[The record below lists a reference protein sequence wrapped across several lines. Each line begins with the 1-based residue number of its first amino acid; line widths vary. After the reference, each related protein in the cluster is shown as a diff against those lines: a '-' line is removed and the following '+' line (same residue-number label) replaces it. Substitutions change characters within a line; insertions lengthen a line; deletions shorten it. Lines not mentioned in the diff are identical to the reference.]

1 MSIAVLLADAHQ
13 MFREGL
19 REMLQTRGDIEVIA
33 EAANGDDAVRFISN
47 QAIDVVIAESFLP
60 RMSATDMIAHISR
73 GQQNTRV
80 IVLSSSQ
87 SQFHVQGAM
96 HAGAAGYLVKT
107 ASSNELLEA
116 IEAVHAG
123 RRYLCRDL
131 TERLV
136 GALAA
141 SPDPSSAAALKLTH
155 RELEVLR
162 LIAEGCSS
170 KEIATQLGLRKN
182 TVYSHRYRLMEKLG
196 IHKTANL
203 VHFAIREGI
212 AAA

>member
-19 REMLQTRGDIEVIA
+19 REMLHARGDIEVIA
-33 EAANGDDAVRFISN
+33 EASNGEDAVHLISN
-47 QAIDVVIAESFLP
+47 QEIDVVIVEIFLP
-60 RMSATDMIAHISR
+60 RMSATDMIAHISS
-73 GQQNTRV
+73 GQRNTRV
-80 IVLSSSQ
+80 IVLSASR

-96 HAGAAGYLVKT
+96 RAGAAGYLVKT

-131 TERLV
+131 TQYRV
-136 GALAA
+136 DALA
-141 SPDPSSAAALKLTH
+141 SSRDPFSATALKLTH
-155 RELEVLR
+155 RELEVR
-162 LIAEGCSS
+162 RFIAEGCSS
-170 KEIATQLGLRKN
+170 REIATQLGVRMN
-182 TVYSHRYRLMEKLG
+182 TVYSHRHRMMAKLG
-196 IHKTANL
+196 IHKTANM

>member
-1 MSIAVLLADAHQ
+1 MGISVLLADGHQ

-19 REMLQTRGDIEVIA
+19 REILQSRGDIEVIA
-33 EAANGDDAVRFISN
+33 EASNGDDAMHLISD
-47 QAIDVVIAESFLP
+47 QEIDVVIVEVFLP
-60 RMSATDMIAHISR
+60 RMSATDLIENISR
-73 GQQNTRV
+73 GQRNTRV
-80 IVLSSSQ
+80 IVLSASR
-87 SQFHVQGAM
+87 SQFHVQGTM
-96 HAGAAGYLVKT
+96 RAGAAGYLVKT
-107 ASSNELLEA
+107 ASGDELMEA

-136 GALAA
+136 DALTT
-141 SPDPSSAAALKLTH
+141 SPDPFSATTPKLTH

-162 LIAEGCSS
+162 HIAEGRSS
-170 KEIATQLGLRKN
+170 VEIARQLGLRKN
-182 TVYSHRYRLMEKLG
+182 TVYSHRHRLMEKLG